1 MLDYPLDLSFK
12 IVALGTRVR
21 VTDAAGREVAYLRKK
36 KFRLKEE
43 VTVYTDEA
51 QNRTLFRINADRMLD
66 FSANYS
72 IRDGDGR
79 LLGAVGR
86 RGMRSLWRS
95 SYSIADANGSGIAE
109 IREENPWIKVA
120 DRALESLPLGDAL
133 GGLFFNPAYLIELR
147 SRPVLRL
154 RKRRAVLEG
163 RFTLDKL
170 AEIPENEEE
179 ILLASTL
186 MMLIF
191 ERDRG

>member
-12 IVALGTRVR
+12 IVTLGTRVR

-43 VTVYTDEA
+43 VTIYTDEA
-51 QNRTLFRINADRMLD
+51 QNRTLFRIKADRMLD

-95 SYSIADANGSGIAE
+95 SYSIVDANGSGIAE

-147 SRPVLRL
+147 SKPVLRL

-170 AEIPENEEE
+170 AEIPENEEK

>member
-12 IVALGTRVR
+12 IVTLGTRVR

-51 QNRTLFRINADRMLD
+51 QNRTLFRIKADRMLD

-95 SYSIADANGSGIAE
+95 SYSIVDANGSGIAE

-147 SRPVLRL
+147 SKPVLRL

-170 AEIPENEEE
+170 AEIPENEEK

>member
-12 IVALGTRVR
+12 IVTLGTRVR

-51 QNRTLFRINADRMLD
+51 QNRTLFLINADRMLD

-147 SRPVLRL
+147 SEPVLRL

>member
-1 MLDYPLDLSFK
+1 
-12 IVALGTRVR
+12 
-21 VTDAAGREVAYLRKK
+21 
-36 KFRLKEE
+36 
-43 VTVYTDEA
+43 
-51 QNRTLFRINADRMLD
+51 
-66 FSANYS
+66 
-72 IRDGDGR
+72 

-95 SYSIADANGSGIAE
+95 SYSIVDANGSGIAE

-147 SRPVLRL
+147 SKPVLRL

-170 AEIPENEEE
+170 AEIPENEEK

>member
-12 IVALGTRVR
+12 IVTLGTRVR

-36 KFRLKEE
+36 KFRLK
-43 VTVYTDEA
+43 A
-51 QNRTLFRINADRMLD
+51 QNRTLFRIKADRMLD

-95 SYSIADANGSGIAE
+95 SYSIVDANGSGIAE

-147 SRPVLRL
+147 SKPVLRL

-170 AEIPENEEE
+170 AEIPENEEK

>member
-12 IVALGTRVR
+12 IVTLGTRVR

-43 VTVYTDEA
+43 VTIYTDEA
-51 QNRTLFRINADRMLD
+51 QNRTLFRIKADRMLD

-95 SYSIADANGSGIAE
+95 SYSIVDANGSGIAE

-147 SRPVLRL
+147 SKLVLRL

-170 AEIPENEEE
+170 AEIPENEEK